1 MVWSEKRYCQKIWR
15 TSIDAL
21 NDLHSRHGHDEVSKC
36 TVCVS
41 KTAESTIAKHFQ
53 PYQDRIAEL
62 EAAQEGKVLVPTKIT
77 ELLQEVI
84 GQHCDP
90 DDHFYN
96 ECETPDTECMWCFEA
111 KKVIAAA
118 QTVEGDSD
126 GISE

>member
-41 KTAESTIAKHFQ
+41 QTAESTIAKHFQ

-62 EAAQEGKVLVPTKIT
+62 EAAQEGKVLVPVEPTDAMIEAAKGLIT
-77 ELLQEVI
+77 RLHKEQIVHEV
-84 GQHCDP
+84 
-90 DDHFYN
+90 Y
-96 ECETPDTECMWCFEA
+96 TTM
-111 KKVIAAA
+111 IAAA
-118 QTVEGDSD
+118 QTVEGEKS
-126 GISE
+126 